1 MASKVLYPPIVNSYM
16 PAFVAKEGA
25 ICRVYF
31 SLSKFNASSDFKTVH
46 VAITKQGS
54 GVSVVNKIDSESHY
68 RLTGIVLNVEP
79 VNAGSNSYYIDII
92 SEDIK
97 EWTVGWIY
105 KIQIRLSAVN
115 YDETIS
121 QPAWLNANANN
132 FSEWSTVCTIKAIG
146 ENQITIPNFNYNSI
160 EEVQEDII
168 LSTSTLDITGSYS
181 NQDKTENLYSYKIK
195 LLKDNNIL
203 EESDILYP
211 NQYINANQFN
221 YLFKQELDD
230 GDYTFILEYE
240 TNNKYIGVENI
251 NFSIFNTI
259 LESPP
264 FDLLSAEV
272 GADSTVY
279 AEEEEG
285 RIGLQILKTS
295 TENYIGKLCIRRTDE
310 FSNFQKWEDIKIISY
325 DDSNTE
331 EHFPIIY
338 DYTAISGIKY
348 RYGIQSINE
357 EGNRSHLNII
367 GKINDDGEFN
377 AIDIK
382 REYQFSYLLGEGE
395 QQLKLKF
402 DNTLSNFKI
411 MVSDSK
417 ADTIGGKYPFITR
430 NGNMY
435 YKTFSFNGLISYN
448 MDDAHMFL
456 NQKDK
461 TNNLYDYTY
470 ERLFRDEVFNF
481 LFSGKPK
488 LFKSPTEGNILVRLM
503 DINATPNKSLNRMIY
518 NFSANAI
525 EIDNADLKTCID
537 NKLISLNVNI

>member
-325 DDSNTE
+325 DDSNAE

-488 LFKSPTEGNILVRLM
+488 LFKSPTEGNYIVHLM
-503 DINATPNKSLNRMIY
+503 
-518 NFSANAI
+518 
-525 EIDNADLKTCID
+525 
-537 NKLISLNVNI
+537 NVNLTPTDTLGRMLHSFSCNAYEIADYTDAGMRD